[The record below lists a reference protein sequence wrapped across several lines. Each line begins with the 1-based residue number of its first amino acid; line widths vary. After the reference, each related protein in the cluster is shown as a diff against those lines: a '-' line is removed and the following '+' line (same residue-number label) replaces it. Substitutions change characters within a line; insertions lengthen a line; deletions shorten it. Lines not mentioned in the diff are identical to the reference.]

1 MNPDEYKNIR
11 ALIRGIHT
19 TKNVSRPNTFDLESN
34 RIPQIVSSRTNTH
47 SPSPIRKNEHRSIPK
62 LVVTAPNHPENDHH
76 HDHSHKLFNF
86 YGLRRNSNSSITVFI
101 CLYFDWIGKEFLYLI
116 LKK

>member
-19 TKNVSRPNTFDLESN
+19 TKNVSRPNTYDVESN
-34 RIPQIVSSRTNTH
+34 RIPQIVSSRSNTH
-47 SPSPIRKNEHRSIPK
+47 SPSPIRKNEHLSIPK

-76 HDHSHKLFNF
+76 DHSHKLFNF
-86 YGLRRNSNSSITVFI
+86 YGLRRSSNSSITVIVLFVV
-101 CLYFDWIGKEFLYLI
+101 LIGKEFLLF
-116 LKK
+116 

>member
-19 TKNVSRPNTFDLESN
+19 TKNVSRPNSLFDLESN
-34 RIPQIVSSRTNTH
+34 RIPQIVSSRSNTH

-76 HDHSHKLFNF
+76 HHDHTHKLFNF

-101 CLYFDWIGKEFLYLI
+101 LFVF
-116 LKK
+116 